1 MAGKCKDC
9 RYYNKGVR
17 SMEHVCRAVVVALTL
32 QVILEVKQLLAK
44 IVDFMTEKV
53 VKSMVLVCQV
63 VVVHNLVD
71 TDKIKTSLLN
81 R

>member
-1 MAGKCKDC
+1 
-9 RYYNKGVR
+9 
-17 SMEHVCRAVVVALTL
+17 MEHVCRAVVVALTL

-71 TDKIKTSLLN
+71 TDKIKNQFT
-81 R
+81 

>member
-1 MAGKCKDC
+1 MG
-9 RYYNKGVR
+9 KGVR

>member
-1 MAGKCKDC
+1 
-9 RYYNKGVR
+9 
-17 SMEHVCRAVVVALTL
+17 MEHVCRAVVVALTL

>member
-1 MAGKCKDC
+1 M
-9 RYYNKGVR
+9 R